1 MAKAKEQKPIEVQ
14 LWAYC
19 NKLRGSV
26 DPAEYKHV
34 MLSLIFLKYVN
45 DRFDEQREKLI
56 ANGDEA
62 FLEMIAFYKQD
73 NVIFIPEEARW
84 KFLMKNAKQDD
95 IALILDTALASI
107 ENKNQSL
114 KGALPNNYFSKL
126 QLDKADLSSL
136 LDKMNE
142 VKLDTSH
149 DKDLF
154 GRIYEYFLREFAVVE
169 GKNKGEFY
177 TPNTI
182 VRLLCELVEPYEGV
196 VYDGACGSGGMFV
209 NSMKFIE
216 SHQGNE
222 KLLSV
227 VGQEKNSTTLKLA
240 KMNLA
245 IRGINYDLGEKAAST
260 FTEDQHKDLKAD
272 YILMNPPFNL
282 KNWYTKD
289 LEKDPRWKGFDTVPP
304 EGNANYAWLLN
315 MLSKLSDDGFGCMLL
330 ANGALSAGD
339 THESADYKI
348 RKKLI
353 EDDRIEAIIVLPRD
367 MFYSTDIS
375 VTVWV
380 MTKNKKARTYNGR
393 NLRNREN
400 EVLFVDYRRG
410 GHLDADKYTELNAD
424 DRKEIVDIY
433 HNWQSTDLKDSS
445 NYAIPELYKSVK
457 KDEIAAQDYVLQPSK
472 YIEFIDHDLEI
483 NYEKEMVRIQKEM
496 KEILATEKES
506 QEMLIKAFEGI
517 GYGVE

>member
-1 MAKAKEQKPIEVQ
+1 MAKKEKEKPIEVQ

-19 NKLRGSV
+19 NKLRGNV
-26 DPAEYKHV
+26 DSSEYKHI

-45 DRFDEQREKLI
+45 DKFDEHREKLI
-56 ANGDEA
+56 ANGDED
-62 FLEMIAFYKQD
+62 FLEMVAFYKQD

-84 KFLMKNAKQDD
+84 KYLMKNAKQDD
-95 IALILDTALASI
+95 ITLILDTALASI
-107 ENKNQSL
+107 EAKNPSL
-114 KGALPNNYFSKL
+114 KGALPNNYFSRL
-126 QLDKADLSSL
+126 QLSKTTIASL

-142 VKLDTSH
+142 VKLDMAN

-154 GRIYEYFLREFAVVE
+154 GRIYEYFLKKFSMNEDRS
-169 GKNKGEFY
+169 KGEFY

-182 VRLLCELVEPYEGV
+182 VRLLCDLVEPYEGI

-209 NSMKFIE
+209 NSMEFIE
-216 SHQGNE
+216 AHKGNS
-222 KLLSV
+222 KLLTV
-227 VGQEKNSTTLKLA
+227 VGQEANLTTLKLA

-272 YILMNPPFNL
+272 YILMNPPFNY

-289 LEKDPRWKGFDTVPP
+289 LEKDPRWKGFDAIPP

-400 EVLFVDYRRG
+400 EVLFIDYRQG

-424 DRKEIVDIY
+424 DRKEIADIY
-433 HNWQSTDLKDSS
+433 HNWQSTDLKDSF
-445 NYAIPELYKSVK
+445 NYAVPELYKSVK

-483 NYEKEMVRIQKEM
+483 DYEKEMARIQKEM
-496 KEILATEKES
+496 KEILSTEKES
-506 QEMLIKAFEGI
+506 QKMLIKAFEGI
-517 GYGVE
+517 GYGIE